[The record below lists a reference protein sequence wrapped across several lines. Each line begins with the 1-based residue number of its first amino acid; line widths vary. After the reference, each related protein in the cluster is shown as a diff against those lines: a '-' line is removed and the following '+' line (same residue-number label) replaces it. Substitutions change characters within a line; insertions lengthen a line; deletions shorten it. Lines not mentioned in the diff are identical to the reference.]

1 MTHQLRSWPTHVPE
15 RTEHGRASRILVVE
29 DNTDLAAGIQYN
41 LDLEGYEVR
50 VAADGRIAIQLA
62 ESFAP
67 DLILLDLMLPAMDG
81 YQVLQTIRS
90 RGMKTPVIILSA
102 KGEEAD
108 KVRGFRLDA
117 DQYVTKPFGILEL
130 LERIRAL
137 LRRAA
142 RDESAAPAVI
152 RFGDV
157 AIDTGARIVTRAG
170 VPCQLSLKA
179 YELLLALVRR
189 DGVVASRTEL
199 LKEVWGY
206 SAFVTTRTV
215 DSHVAELRR
224 KIEHDAA
231 NPRHIITV
239 WKVGYRF
246 ER

>member
-1 MTHQLRSWPTHVPE
+1 MP
-15 RTEHGRASRILVVE
+15 RILIVE
-29 DNTDLAAGIQYN
+29 DNADLAAGIEYN
-41 LDLEGYEVR
+41 LGLEGYETR
-50 VAADGRIAIQLA
+50 IADDGRRALTVAA
-62 ESFAP
+62 EWTP
-67 DLILLDLMLPAMDG
+67 DVILLDLMLPELDG
-81 YQVLQTIRS
+81 YQVLQAL
-90 RGMKTPVIILSA
+90 RGRGDTTPVVILTA
-102 KGEEAD
+102 RAEEAD

-117 DQYVTKPFGILEL
+117 DQYVTKPFGVLEL

-137 LRRAA
+137 LRRSA
-142 RDESAAPAVI
+142 RDNAHSPQPL

-157 AIDTGARIVTRAG
+157 VVDTGSRLVTRGG
-170 VPCQLSLKA
+170 VPCALTPKA

-189 DGVVASRTEL
+189 GGAVASRTEL

-224 KIEHDAA
+224 KIEADPGT
-231 NPRHIITV
+231 PRHVITV